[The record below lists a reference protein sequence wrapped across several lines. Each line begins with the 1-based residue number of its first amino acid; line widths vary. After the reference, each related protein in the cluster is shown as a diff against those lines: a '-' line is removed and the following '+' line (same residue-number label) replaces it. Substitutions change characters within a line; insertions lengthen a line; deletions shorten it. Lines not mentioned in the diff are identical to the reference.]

1 MNPFNEKPAKQ
12 AELII
17 DWEKMWAKPYDK
29 RAVDPY
35 TRTRIIL
42 MNGTE
47 FENVWFSHQFSRA
60 TGDNELRR
68 QLALLRRSEQQ
79 QQKLLAH
86 LKPADESALEH
97 TIGYEQLA
105 VDLTAHLAKRVND
118 IDVKS
123 ALDFAL
129 LEDFDHLYRYA
140 DYLDIHSGVH
150 AQDLVGGYTEITPGR
165 PTIAHHRH
173 PYDSIRRSMAGKKP
187 QTIDLLAANVITAAE
202 QQTMNYYMNTAA
214 LWPEETGRR
223 LYQEIGMVEEQHV
236 SQYGSLLDPCLTPL
250 ENLLV
255 HQYVECWL
263 YWSCRET
270 ETDARI
276 RGIWD
281 FMFEQELMHLN
292 IAEGLLKNFE
302 GGDWRDLIPDAE
314 FPAPL
319 KLESNIE
326 YVRFILGGTVNLTAV
341 REDYENVARVSE
353 QGTFADYQRQVNRNI
368 ENVVSHGVIEE
379 YIRQHGADYR
389 FETAPN
395 PVEALRDR
403 RADDTRLGR
412 LPEREPALAGR

>member
-1 MNPFNEKPAKQ
+1 MNPFEMNPQKN
-12 AELII
+12 AELFV
-17 DWEKMWAKPYDK
+17 DWEKLWAAPYDK
-29 RAVDPY
+29 RTVDPY

-47 FENVWFSHQFSRA
+47 FENVWFSHQFSRSS
-60 TGDNELRR
+60 GDNELRR
-68 QLALLRRSEQQ
+68 KLALIRRGEQQ

-86 LKPADESALEH
+86 LKPADETALEQ

-105 VDLTAHLAKRVND
+105 VDLTAHLAKRVTD
-118 IDVKS
+118 ADVRG

-129 LEDFDHLYRYA
+129 LEDFDHLYRYS
-140 DYLDIHSGVH
+140 DYLEFTSGEH
-150 AQDLVGGYTEITPGR
+150 AETLVGRYTEITPGR

-173 PYDSIRRSMAGKKP
+173 PYDSIRRSMAGKQP
-187 QTIDLLAANVITAAE
+187 TTLDVLAANVITAAE

-236 SQYGSLLDPCLTPL
+236 SQYGSLLNPALTWL
-250 ENLLV
+250 ENLLL

-270 ETDARI
+270 ETDGRI
-276 RGIWD
+276 RGLWD
-281 FMFEQELMHLN
+281 FLFAQELMHLH
-292 IAEGLLKNFE
+292 IARELLRQYEGKEYAAVL
-302 GGDWRDLIPDAE
+302 PDAE

-319 KLESNIE
+319 RLESNVE
-326 YVRFILGGTVNLTAV
+326 YVRGVLGGTAHNTAV
-341 REDYENVARVSE
+341 REDYADVRQLVSLD
-353 QGTFADYQRQVNRNI
+353 TFADYQHQVNEPL
-368 ENVVSHGVIEE
+368 ENVVSHTFIQK
-379 YIRQHGADYR
+379 YIRARGQDYR

-403 RADDTRLGR
+403 TRDNVCVGRAPLCGDC
-412 LPEREPALAGR
+412 E

>member
-1 MNPFNEKPAKQ
+1 MRILICLKQ
-12 AELII
+12 VP
-17 DWEKMWAKPYDK
+17 D
-29 RAVDPY
+29 
-35 TRTRIIL
+35 T
-42 MNGTE
+42 TE
-47 FENVWFSHQFSRA
+47 VKL
-60 TGDNELRR
+60 TGDLTLEREFVAQVLN
-68 QLALLRRSEQQ
+68 
-79 QQKLLAH
+79 
-86 LKPADESALEH
+86 PADESALEH

-140 DYLDIHSGVH
+140 DYLDMHSGVH